1 MSVSVNQLLKEAYKN
16 KIFMNIVNLYAY
28 PGDNV
33 RYCLFFEKY
42 VIWFYL
48 LHTGSLFYRLI

>member
-1 MSVSVNQLLKEAYKN
+1 MSVSVNPLLKEAYKN

-42 VIWFYL
+42 V
-48 LHTGSLFYRLI
+48 TG